1 MKNHIRKQISAN
13 VKNMLW
19 GRAAGRCEFRGCNK
33 RLWLDCLTKDLC
45 NKANIAHI
53 VSDSP
58 DGPRGDATR
67 SPQLAGKIENLML
80 LCQDHH
86 DLVDSP
92 DYVKEYPEDLL
103 VQMKKDHESR
113 IERVTG
119 IKEDMGVHTVAC
131 SVAIEDTLPPID
143 VNSLNRALLP
153 DYYPEEDRPIE
164 ISWTYFKEGDWN
176 KYWREEEQKLIT
188 QCRCRILDQIGSW
201 QNKKIALFAI
211 GPMPL
216 LVKLGAILNDKLP
229 VEIYQK
235 HRKPNTWAWQDGGP
249 VNFIVNPPQDSS
261 NDPVLVFSLSYDITD
276 RVRKYYG
283 GGASI
288 WEFRI
293 DSPNNDF
300 LMSKKHLEV
309 FSKKVYEVLADI
321 KLKAQKGCVKVFM
334 SMPVACAIEL
344 GRVWMKKAD
353 VALDLYD
360 YNTRYS
366 EKDEYALTIK

>member
-1 MKNHIRKQISAN
+1 
-13 VKNMLW
+13 
-19 GRAAGRCEFRGCNK
+19 
-33 RLWLDCLTKDLC
+33 
-45 NKANIAHI
+45 
-53 VSDSP
+53 
-58 DGPRGDATR
+58 
-67 SPQLAGKIENLML
+67 
-80 LCQDHH
+80 
-86 DLVDSP
+86 
-92 DYVKEYPEDLL
+92 
-103 VQMKKDHESR
+103 MKKDHESR

-119 IKEDMGVHTVAC
+119 IKEEMGVHAVAC

-153 DYYPEEDRPIE
+153 DFYPEEDRPIE
-164 ISWTYFKEGDWN
+164 IGWTYFKEGDWN
-176 KYWREEEQKLIT
+176 KYWREEEQKLVT

-201 QNKKIALFAI
+201 SNKRIALFAM

-216 LVKLGAILNDKLP
+216 LVKLGTILNDKLP

-235 HRKPNTWAWQDGGP
+235 HRKPNTWAWQDGDS
-249 VNFIVNPPQDSS
+249 VNFIVKPPQDCS
-261 NDPVLVFSLSYDITD
+261 NDPVLVFSLSYDITE

-283 GGASI
+283 EGASI

-300 LMSKKHLEV
+300 LRSKKHLED
-309 FSKKVYEVLADI
+309 FSKKVYDVLADI
-321 KLKAQKGCVKVFM
+321 KLKAQKGSVKVFM
-334 SMPVACAIEL
+334 SMPVACAVEL

-366 EKDEYALTIK
+366 EKDEYALTIKEGG